1 MNLEDELRREN
12 ATLEP
17 NVTDEWL
24 HGNVT
29 ADDTTDVTATISLGF
44 VDSVIK
50 SFSVM
55 IVSELGDKT
64 FFLAGEISVV
74 DGFLCRSLEESSNL
88 GPLDGETVKYS
99 FTGSSR
105 RLPRTLDT

>member
-1 MNLEDELRREN
+1 MNLEDELRLEN

-17 NVTDEWL
+17 NVTDEWWL
-24 HGNVT
+24 YGNVT
-29 ADDTTDVTATISLGF
+29 SDDATDVTATISLGF

-64 FFLAGEISVV
+64 FFLAGEMSVV
-74 DGFLCRSLEESSNL
+74 DDCCIARSPLIPTPGRGFKPRSAGWWNGYILL
-88 GPLDGETVKYS
+88 H
-99 FTGSSR
+99 
-105 RLPRTLDT
+105 